1 MQKIETAFIL
11 AGGKG
16 TRLKPLT
23 YEIPKPLIPIN
34 DKPILMYNIENVK
47 AFGVKKIVLG
57 VGHMSEKIKK
67 YFRDKEFGVEI
78 IFSEEK
84 KELGTGG
91 ALKLAEETG
100 LLNKTFIM
108 CNGDELKDIDYG
120 KVLNA
125 VEKNHSIAGI
135 ALTAIENVSQFGVV
149 ELNDG
154 KIKQF
159 IEKPNPE
166 TTTSHLINTGAYV
179 MTPKILDCIPS
190 GKSVN
195 IEREVFTVLAKE
207 GKLSGAIACN
217 AFYPID
223 TLDRYEHALLN
234 WNKSSK

>member
-1 MQKIETAFIL
+1 MEKIETAFIL

-34 DKPILMYNIENVK
+34 DKPILMYNIDNVK
-47 AFGVKKIVLG
+47 AFGVKTAILG
-57 VGHMSEKIKK
+57 VGHMAEKIKK
-67 YFRDKEFGVEI
+67 YFANNPPGIEI

-84 KELGTGG
+84 QALGTGG
-91 ALKLAEETG
+91 ALKLAQETG

-120 KVLNA
+120 KVASTMEQNQD
-125 VEKNHSIAGI
+125 IAGI
-135 ALTAIENVSQFGVV
+135 ALTATEDVSNFGVV
-149 ELNDG
+149 ELSHG
-154 KIKQF
+154 KIKNF
-159 IEKPNPE
+159 IEKPDPK
-166 TTTSHLINTGAYV
+166 TTISHLINTGAYV
-179 MTPKILDCIPS
+179 MTPKIFEYIQPE
-190 GKSVN
+190 KTVN
-195 IEREVFTVLAKE
+195 IEREVFTILAKE

-234 WNKSSK
+234 WKRTKD